1 MYKDSTLAY
10 LFIYG
15 LDLYGLSLIINNMNK
30 LTESYK
36 SICLLL
42 VLTLHLPTLAQS
54 LPRFSYE
61 KINEH
66 IVSLRDLRARKQT
79 LADKRSH
86 EVLLLNLRVVENYGQ
101 SLAHYILDSFSKGT
115 IQPYTL
121 NLLHEFFKTKV
132 VIHERIVE
140 LKSGILENEV
150 LKALQLESF
159 RKIHDLYFHK
169 KSLRT
174 ILNDQFKI
182 ESLELDEWYSLR
194 DRVLKERYISN
205 REDFLKVKA
214 FPIKESQRQKSKLLN
229 TWSKS
234 ALYVALENNVNWA
247 PLANTGLFWRNIG
260 DGVLTGVGKIAIGA
274 SSVFGNAVGNISWRE
289 GYLKNNTQL
298 LSVLNETLKPFD
310 LLMEKKAYKFTD
322 ITIPGN
328 FGHVGVYMG
337 SEEQLRELGLW
348 ELPEMKPFR
357 SPIKEGKRIFQ
368 VRRWGLE
375 FDSLENFTNLDEIAV
390 LRVNDFLKRGKKN
403 LSLTIEYLGDQI
415 NKNYD
420 FGFDAMTGET
430 VTCTEIFA
438 FSYGPIRWPSDEI
451 LGRTTISPDNVAELA
466 FYRGS
471 PLKTIFYVTG
481 DEKGLHHRS
490 EQELGEALQYKY
502 INGLYKKFSQKCRR
516 DMVRSRR
523 SGIRFKYICDD
534 TLTEKVY

>member
-1 MYKDSTLAY
+1 MK
-10 LFIYG
+10 
-15 LDLYGLSLIINNMNK
+15 K
-30 LTESYK
+30 LTRNYK
-36 SICLLL
+36 TLCLAL
-42 VLTLHLPTLAQS
+42 VFILQLPALAQA

-61 KINEH
+61 KINDH
-66 IVSLRDLRARKQT
+66 ITSLRDLRIRKQSLT
-79 LADKRSH
+79 EERSRD
-86 EVLLLNLRVVENYGQ
+86 ELLLNLRVVENYGQ

-121 NLLHEFFKTKV
+121 NLLHEFLKTEV
-132 VIHERIVE
+132 VIHERIVD
-140 LKSGILENEV
+140 LKSDVLENEV

-169 KSLRT
+169 KTLRT

-182 ESLELDEWYSLR
+182 ESLGLDKWYSLR
-194 DRVLKERYISN
+194 DRVLNERYISN
-205 REDFLKVKA
+205 REDFLKAKA
-214 FPIKESQRQKSKLLN
+214 FPIKEFQRQKSKLLN

-234 ALYVALENNVNWA
+234 GLYVALENNVSWA
-247 PLANTGLFWRNIG
+247 PLANTELFWRNIG
-260 DGVLTGVGKIAIGA
+260 DGVLAGVGKVAIGA
-274 SSVFGNAVGNISWRE
+274 SSVFGNAVGNIAWRE
-289 GYLKNNTQL
+289 GYLKNNTKL
-298 LSVLNETLKPFD
+298 LSMLKETLKPFD

-337 SEEQLRELGLW
+337 SEEQLRKLGLW

-357 SPIKEGKRIFQ
+357 APIKEGKRIFQ

-390 LRVNDFLKRGKKN
+390 LRVNGFLERGKKD

-415 NKNYD
+415 DKNYD

-466 FYRGS
+466 FYKGS

-481 DEKGLHHRS
+481 DERGLQHRS
-490 EQELGEALQYKY
+490 EQELGEALQYKK
-502 INGLYKKFSQKCRR
+502 INGLYKKSSQKCRR
-516 DMVRSRR
+516 DMIRSRR
-523 SGIRFKYICDD
+523 NGIRFKYICDD
-534 TLTEKVY
+534 ILTEKNY